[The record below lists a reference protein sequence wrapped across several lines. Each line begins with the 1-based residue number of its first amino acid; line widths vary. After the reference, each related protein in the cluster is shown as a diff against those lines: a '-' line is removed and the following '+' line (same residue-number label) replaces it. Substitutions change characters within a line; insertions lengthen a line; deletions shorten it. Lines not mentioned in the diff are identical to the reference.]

1 MNARGYNVGRA
12 SRARSAFT
20 LIDLLVSIAVMAI
33 LIGIMLPSITSAH
46 EAARRVACRSN
57 VRQIGLGLVMYAND
71 HDGRLPSSVFLDPTL
86 FGGTPAS
93 MLTGEANSELTR
105 MIALRVAPGD
115 PKLVSGG
122 WDGLGHLHNQ
132 QYTNAPRVF
141 YCPSHKGENAF
152 ARFAAGWAAGVQE
165 IAGNY
170 HYRGYGP
177 TASRRFTN
185 MLYDIEPPSS
195 AILADAMQTRLE
207 LNHKEGL
214 NIFRADLS
222 AEWFAD
228 TRREVHDALPDS
240 KDNNAVNNARIA
252 DAWRAFDEFEATST
266 EPNSPP

>member
-1 MNARGYNVGRA
+1 MNACGYNVGRG

-20 LIDLLVSIAVMAI
+20 LIDLLVSIAVMSV
-33 LIGIMLPSITSAH
+33 LIAIMLPSITSAH

-57 VRQIGLGLVMYAND
+57 VRQIGLGIVMYAND
-71 HDGRLPSSVFLDPTL
+71 HDGRLPASVFLDPTL
-86 FGGTPAS
+86 FGGSTTA
-93 MLTGEANSELTR
+93 MVTGEANSELTR

-115 PKLVSGG
+115 PKLSSGG
-122 WDGLGHLHNQ
+122 WDGLGHLHQQ

-141 YCPSHKGENAF
+141 YCPSHKGENVF
-152 ARFAAGWAAGVQE
+152 SRFAAGWATGVQE
-165 IAGNY
+165 LAGNY

-177 TASRRFTN
+177 TATRKFTN
-185 MLYDIEPPSS
+185 MIYDIEPPSS
-195 AILADAMQTRLE
+195 AILADAIQTRLE

-228 TRREVHDALPDS
+228 IRREVSGVLPDS
-240 KDNNAVNNARIA
+240 KENTAANNARIA
-252 DAWRAFDEFEATST
+252 EAWRAFDEFEPVST